1 MMQPFVTELIW
12 HAGRPRKIAEPGST
26 LGLMVDAIVRRF
38 AAAAASPSGCRC
50 CMCAARIRDAAA
62 IRSVTVAIGQ
72 SDIDEYRAVVRPY
85 CADCAPHDPDAA
97 DHIAAVERG
106 ALVLR
111 FHVNPPPSTV
121 TKPRRHAV
129 AA

>member
-1 MMQPFVTELIW
+1 VIQPFVTELIW

-26 LGLMVDAIVRRF
+26 LGLMVDAIVCRF
-38 AAAAASPSGCRC
+38 AAAAASPGGCRC
-50 CMCAARIRDAAA
+50 CICAARIRDAAA

-72 SDIDEYRAVVRPY
+72 SEVDEYRAVVRPY

-97 DHIAAVERG
+97 DRIAAG

-121 TKPRRHAV
+121 TKPRRRAV
-129 AA
+129 GA